1 MKDITEAKRLST
13 GRSIKSGLRS
23 LPYSVVLTFFLCL
36 NASAQDSTHSAATG
50 HNNSV
55 PDSLSRERIIHKTGI
70 KHEAGFSV
78 NFRWDDAVIRPEY
91 MGTRESLEALADS
104 INSIGGGKLDSLSI
118 ISYSSPEGRA
128 AYNAKLSERR
138 RAAMFLYLSSRF
150 PELSDK
156 MRTSADGESWQ
167 LFRAK
172 VFSDSTLTD
181 TQRARL
187 LEIIDSPLPA
197 DRKKTLIKSWDSGLW
212 RRIVRQWFVD
222 MRRSFIN
229 LSWTEFRF
237 DETEMLALGTTP
249 AYLLEAPSG
258 GPAPRTTY
266 EYWDYRTI
274 LALKT
279 NLLYDAVTA
288 LNFEMEVPLG
298 EKFSVAVE
306 DVFPWWNWGPNG
318 NKYCFQ
324 IWEMGIE
331 PRWWFARTDAHDRLS
346 GHFLGVYGMSGKY
359 DLQWDTKFCWQ
370 GEFWSAGLT
379 YGYALPL
386 WSWCNLELSASLG
399 FMRSDWRHY
408 EPGLGY
414 EHLYRDPFR
423 TGVLSYFGPTKL
435 KASLVVPITLRR
447 RVGR

>member
-1 MKDITEAKRLST
+1 MNDFKAIKKLFT
-13 GRSIKSGLRS
+13 GRHVIAGLRG
-23 LPYSVVLTFFLCL
+23 LLYSAVLAFAFCSGAGAQEPRTGTRTGVRR
-36 NASAQDSTHSAATG
+36 NA
-50 HNNSV
+50 
-55 PDSLSRERIIHKTGI
+55 E
-70 KHEAGFSV
+70 FSV
-78 NFRWDDAVIRPEY
+78 NFRWDDAVIRPGY

-104 INSIGGGKLDSLSI
+104 IARIGLDDVDSLSVV
-118 ISYSSPEGRA
+118 SYSSPEGRSS
-128 AYNAKLSERR
+128 YNARLSERR
-138 RAAMFLYLSSRF
+138 RAAMVLYLSSHYPGLIDRLRS
-150 PELSDK
+150 E
-156 MRTSADGESWQ
+156 ADGESWR
-167 LFRAK
+167 LFRARTLT
-172 VFSDSTLTD
+172 DSTLTD
-181 TQRARL
+181 AQRTRL

-197 DRKKTLIKSWDSGLW
+197 DQKKTLIKSWDPGLW
-212 RRIVRQWFVD
+212 RRVVRQWFVD
-222 MRRSFIN
+222 MRRSFIR
-229 LSWTEFRF
+229 LSWTEIRF
-237 DETEMLALGTTP
+237 DEGEMLPLGSAP
-249 AYLLEAPSG
+249 SCLLEAPSG
-258 GPAPRTTY
+258 SPAPRTAY

-288 LNFEMEVPLG
+288 LNFELEVPLG
-298 EKFSVAVE
+298 ERFSVAVE

-324 IWEMGIE
+324 IWEMGVE
-331 PRWWFARTDAHDRLS
+331 PRWWFARTDARDRLS

-379 YGYALPL
+379 YGYAMPL

-408 EPGLGY
+408 EPGEGY

-435 KASLVVPITLRR
+435 KASLVVPIRVKYRR
-447 RVGR
+447 AAR

>member
-1 MKDITEAKRLST
+1 MCPREFTSIFFQKD
-13 GRSIKSGLRS
+13 
-23 LPYSVVLTFFLCL
+23 F
-36 NASAQDSTHSAATG
+36 
-50 HNNSV
+50 
-55 PDSLSRERIIHKTGI
+55 
-70 KHEAGFSV
+70 
-78 NFRWDDAVIRPEY
+78 
-91 MGTRESLEALADS
+91 
-104 INSIGGGKLDSLSI
+104 LSI

-172 VFSDSTLTD
+172 VLSDSTLTD
-181 TQRARL
+181 AQRARL

-197 DRKKTLIKSWDSGLW
+197 DQKKTLVKSWDSGLW

-237 DETEMLALGTTP
+237 DEEEMLPLGTAPTCM
-249 AYLLEAPSG
+249 LEAPTG
-258 GPAPRTTY
+258 QIFPTRY
-266 EYWDYRTI
+266 DYWDTRTV

-288 LNFEMEVPLG
+288 LNFEFEVPLG
-298 EKFSVAVE
+298 DRFSLAVE

-324 IWEMGIE
+324 IWEIGIE
-331 PRWWFARTDAHDRLS
+331 PRWWFARTDARDRLS
-346 GHFLGVYGMSGKY
+346 GHFLGLYGMSGKY

-379 YGYALPL
+379 YGFAFPL
-386 WSWCNLELSASLG
+386 AEWCNLELSASAG
-399 FMRSDWRHY
+399 FLRSDWRHY
-408 EPGLGY
+408 EPGEDYGQ
-414 EHLYRDPFR
+414 LYRDPFN

-435 KASLVVPITLRR
+435 KASLVVPIRVKYRR
-447 RVGR
+447 AGR